1 MGSQRAA
8 TRLCHPFLSQALA
21 LPILLLPQ
29 PHWTLQHREV
39 MAASRRAKLQPFVR
53 PITAAHC
60 TSSAEVETPNPPPRL
75 IFCGVQ
81 MGYEDAKPISRC
93 LQSLQTPLTWELWAS
108 SCLKSAQHSNALLET
123 EPRAAQSADVSGVTR
138 GYGRITRHTD
148 MASSRSAEESQAQ
161 KS

>member
-60 TSSAEVETPNPPPRL
+60 TSSAEVETPNLPPGSFFGGTDGIRG
-75 IFCGVQ
+75 C
-81 MGYEDAKPISRC
+81 KTH
-93 LQSLQTPLTWELWAS
+93 QSLPAEPANATHVGALGLFLPEIST
-108 SCLKSAQHSNALLET
+108 AQ
-123 EPRAAQSADVSGVTR
+123 Q
-138 GYGRITRHTD
+138 
-148 MASSRSAEESQAQ
+148 RSARDGAPRSPV
-161 KS
+161 S